1 MEVSTGHKPHP
12 KIYAMSQIQLN
23 KLNGQIRD
31 LIDPSLIVKI
41 ELSSLMLRKK
51 YEWVT
56 LGLTMDER
64 TP

>member
-51 YEWVT
+51 YE
-56 LGLTMDER
+56 
-64 TP
+64 